1 MGKLIYQW
9 GDLTVARVI
18 YQPIFPILRSSLCL
32 GTCALT
38 DSHILYSMH
47 CRPLMNWI
55 PPSPIHPSLPISRP
69 EALFLWQLLFITTVA
84 THIWTILPM
93 PGEQF
98 ESTPVNQLYIGS
110 YSRVESGILWTML
123 WNPYQQS
130 SRTNPQIS
138 TIGFRNIKHTSYIPR
153 IFPSIM
159 VVCFLPSLLA
169 TPLQNHAL
177 SLISWAVLML
187 KAHQSTTLA
196 GLMLKTQMFHGFSW

>member
-1 MGKLIYQW
+1 VGSSSINGETFRCQ
-9 GDLTVARVI
+9 VI
-18 YQPIFPILRSSLCL
+18 YQPIFPILRQSLPWH
-32 GTCALT
+32 CAHT
-38 DSHILYSMH
+38 HTFYIVCTAGH
-47 CRPLMNWI
+47 WWI
-55 PPSPIHPSLPISRP
+55 GSLHPPPSLIPSQGRSTFSLAI
-69 EALFLWQLLFITTVA
+69 LFITTVA